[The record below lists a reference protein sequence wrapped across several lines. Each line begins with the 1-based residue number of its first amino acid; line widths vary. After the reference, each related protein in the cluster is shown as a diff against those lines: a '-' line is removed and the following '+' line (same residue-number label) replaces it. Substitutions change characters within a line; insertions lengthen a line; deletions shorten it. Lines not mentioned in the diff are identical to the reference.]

1 MIKKLLC
8 VFSTCLLMLVAVP
21 AAAYSEEGPILREIE
36 FKGAEIIDAM
46 RIISELSDVNIV
58 VTPEARDNNVTIFLR
73 NISVKQVIETICR
86 VNNLW
91 YRKEANT
98 NTYRIMTNDEYSKDL
113 IIHRDEATQ
122 VFTLNNLNVSL
133 AADAIAN
140 LYGARVKRSS
150 SGEQFSAGQSISE
163 SSGGAESSSS
173 SNTATSGGGNG
184 GQSGGTDRLQGE
196 LSIDQLSVLETS
208 GASGNLIAAEQ
219 VQRVFNQQ
227 EAIYVT
233 VASEHNLV
241 IVRTGDNK
249 ALLEIAKLI
258 KQLDRPV
265 PQVLLEMKI
274 LDVIVDD
281 DFSSVFNFEVM
292 SGSLQGDSNKP
303 ILLGNNPLPNNG
315 SYIFEYMNS
324 YLKANI
330 ELLERNNRAN
340 VLSTPIILASNNRPS
355 KLFVGEQQLIVKGY
369 VATESKETT
378 TDGVVTVTSG
388 NIVPTTSI
396 EEVGNTIEIT
406 PFINMK
412 DGTVTLNLSQQSS
425 SVRAGGAKISIVTS
439 RGEVKVLAV
448 DTINSAILEGTII
461 VKNNNTIAV
470 GGLIRETQSDDERSV
485 PGLSNLPGLGKF
497 FTSKVK
503 KSQRT
508 ELILLITPRV
518 LNLPEDGEFNK
529 AQFEKKGMQLSVE
542 QISIQCA
549 SLCQ

>member
-8 VFSTCLLMLVAVP
+8 VFSICLLMLVAVTV
-21 AAAYSEEGPILREIE
+21 AAYSEEGPILREIE

-58 VTPEARDNNVTIFLR
+58 VTPEARNNNVTLFLR

-122 VFTLNNLNVSL
+122 VFTLNNLNVGL

-150 SGEQFSAGQSISE
+150 SGEQFSAGQSIS
-163 SSGGAESSSS
+163 GGAVNSSS
-173 SNTATSGGGNG
+173 SNTATSGD
-184 GQSGGTDRLQGE
+184 GTDRLQGK

-292 SGSLQGDSNKP
+292 SGSLQGDSNRP
-303 ILLGNNPLPNNG
+303 MLLGNNPMPNSG

-355 KLFVGEQQLIVKGY
+355 KLFVGEQQLIVSGY
-369 VATESKETT
+369 VATEAQETT

-439 RGEVKVLAV
+439 RGEVKVLGV

-485 PGLSNLPGLGKF
+485 PGLSKLPGLGKF

-529 AQFEKKGMQLSVE
+529 AQFEKEGMQLSVE

>member
-8 VFSTCLLMLVAVP
+8 VFSICLLMLVAVTV
-21 AAAYSEEGPILREIE
+21 AAYSEEGPILREIE

-58 VTPEARDNNVTIFLR
+58 VTPEARNNNVTLFLR
-73 NISVKQVIETICR
+73 NISVKQAIETICR

-122 VFTLNNLNVSL
+122 VFTLNNLNVGL

-150 SGEQFSAGQSISE
+150 SGEQFSAGQSIS
-163 SSGGAESSSS
+163 GGAVNSSS
-173 SNTATSGGGNG
+173 SNTATSGD
-184 GQSGGTDRLQGE
+184 GTDRLQGK

-292 SGSLQGDSNKP
+292 SGSLQGDSNRP
-303 ILLGNNPLPNNG
+303 MLLGNNPMPNSG

-355 KLFVGEQQLIVKGY
+355 KLFVGEQQLIVSGY
-369 VATESKETT
+369 VATEAQETT

-439 RGEVKVLAV
+439 RGEVKVLGV

-485 PGLSNLPGLGKF
+485 PGLSDLPGLGKF

-529 AQFEKKGMQLSVE
+529 AQFEKEGMQLSVE